1 MEDKI
6 KEISE
11 KIIKLLEE
19 KKIQEIKEIIDDLH
33 PTEFAELTD
42 YLLLEQTI
50 GMFKLLKDDE
60 KIAELLLELSSEL
73 QAKIMEALGKES
85 SCFSYRAN

>member
-6 KEISE
+6 KEISK

-33 PTEFAELTD
+33 PTEFAELTN

-50 GMFKLLKDDE
+50 GIFKLLKDDE

-73 QAKIMEALGKES
+73 
-85 SCFSYRAN
+85 

>member
-50 GMFKLLKDDE
+50 GIFKLLKDDE
-60 KIAELLLELSSEL
+60 KIAELLLE
-73 QAKIMEALGKES
+73 
-85 SCFSYRAN
+85 

>member
-33 PTEFAELTD
+33 PT
-42 YLLLEQTI
+42 
-50 GMFKLLKDDE
+50 
-60 KIAELLLELSSEL
+60 
-73 QAKIMEALGKES
+73 
-85 SCFSYRAN
+85 

>member
-50 GMFKLLKDDE
+50 GIFKLLKDDE
-60 KIAELLLELSSEL
+60 KIAELLSE
-73 QAKIMEALGKES
+73 
-85 SCFSYRAN
+85 

>member
-1 MEDKI
+1 
-6 KEISE
+6 
-11 KIIKLLEE
+11 
-19 KKIQEIKEIIDDLH
+19 
-33 PTEFAELTD
+33 
-42 YLLLEQTI
+42 
-50 GMFKLLKDDE
+50 MFKLLKDDE

>member
-33 PTEFAELTD
+33 PTEFAQLTN

-50 GMFKLLKDDE
+50 RIFKLLKDDE
-60 KIAELLLELSSEL
+60 KIAELLSELSSEL

>member
-1 MEDKI
+1 MNFGLYFALPANKRGFEPMEDKI

-60 KIAELLLELSSEL
+60 KIAELLLE
-73 QAKIMEALGKES
+73 
-85 SCFSYRAN
+85 